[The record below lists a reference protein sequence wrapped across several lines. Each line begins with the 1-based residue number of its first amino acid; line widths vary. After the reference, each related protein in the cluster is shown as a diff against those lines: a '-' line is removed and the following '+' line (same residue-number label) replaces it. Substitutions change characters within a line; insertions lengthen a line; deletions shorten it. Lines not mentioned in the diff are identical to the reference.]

1 MNLEDNK
8 TQDKPKRTK
17 ARSNKT
23 KMDMDQSQLQGY
35 FLNRLAQYLDL
46 KALTADNSSLES
58 WQINALKK
66 ATYSA
71 FIDCEKQGALK
82 QAVTLLRQKY
92 PLDKPG
98 SKPPPDNKHQV

>member
-8 TQDKPKRTK
+8 TQGKSKRTK
-17 ARSNKT
+17 VRSDKT
-23 KMDMDQSQLQGY
+23 KVGMDQSQLQGY

-71 FIDCEKQGALK
+71 FIDCEKQGASK
-82 QAVTLLRQKY
+82 QAVILLRQKY
-92 PLDKPG
+92 PLAKQNAKPL
-98 SKPPPDNKHQV
+98 PINKHQV